1 VSTIIH
7 AEERMKQHV
16 VSALV
21 ENRAG
26 TLSRVSGLF
35 SRRGFNID
43 SLTVGETGDAA
54 ISRMTIA
61 VSGDDAALEQIVKQ
75 LEKLVDVIAVRELD
89 SSSCIRR
96 EIMLVKI
103 GAGEE
108 TRPAV
113 IEIAGIFRSR
123 VIDVSPSTITIEA
136 TGNIEKLNGL
146 LLLLHP
152 YGVLELARTGLVAL
166 ERGSRVLSVPR
177 PSELSS
183 ITG

>member
-1 VSTIIH
+1 
-7 AEERMKQHV
+7 MKQHV

-43 SLTVGETGDAA
+43 SLTVGETEDTS

-61 VSGDDAALEQIVKQ
+61 VTGDDAVLEQIIKQ
-75 LEKLVDVIAVRELD
+75 LGKLVDVIAVQELD
-89 SSSCIRR
+89 PSSCIRR

-103 GAGEE
+103 QADEN

-113 IEIAGIFRSR
+113 LEIAGIFRSR
-123 VIDVSPSTITIEA
+123 VIDVSSVTITIEA
-136 TGNIEKLNGL
+136 TGDAQKLEGL
-146 LLLLHP
+146 LLLLRP
-152 YGVLELARTGLVAL
+152 YGILELARTGMVAL
-166 ERGSRVLSVPR
+166 ERGSRVLAL
-177 PSELSS
+177 PSLSLS
-183 ITG
+183 M